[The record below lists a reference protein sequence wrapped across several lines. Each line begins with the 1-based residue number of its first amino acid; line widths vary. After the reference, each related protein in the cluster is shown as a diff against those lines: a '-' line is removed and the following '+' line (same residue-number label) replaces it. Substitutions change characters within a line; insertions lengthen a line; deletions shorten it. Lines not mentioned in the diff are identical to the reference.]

1 MIVVV
6 SKDTPDVFHQCVMVS
21 SLKKVKELSQDS
33 EITALVIHNFEEPIF
48 EAGIFISDIQK
59 VSITKIIY
67 INAEPE
73 PMLTMPIQGV
83 HGYIYQDEFYL
94 EDEEELL
101 ALLDDIGISPD
112 SNSTELA
119 TTDNVAIIKD
129 FIEAFSRNES
139 RIQAP
144 IYLQQVDAALTEL
157 EETTRQQELQIS
169 TMGTSAIEVF
179 QRASKIITNLN
190 DQKKVIMD
198 KLKEIEN
205 AQPVISGRAPLSGGG
220 TVFFPSTRYTG
231 QNNVLL
237 IREYS
242 FCRYLTSFVLSYAHY
257 LHYEKNKR
265 VKVIFTV
272 NKGAG
277 IINKYSDFTTI
288 TQESYNISSLVDE
301 DIVVTNVPK
310 QELMLKLTKAPAD
323 VTIVVDRLYGNS
335 DIVVGRVKRLCAVNG
350 FSDIARYK
358 NVGCD
363 INTSIFTTVNHGKL
377 GAFGYIPHIK
387 GYPPQEDARLA
398 LYSQNCHALYE
409 KIDNYIGLVN

>member
-33 EITALVIHNFEEPIF
+33 EITALVIHNFDEPIF

-112 SNSTELA
+112 DNSTALA
-119 TTDNVAIIKD
+119 TTDSVTIIKD

-144 IYLQQVDAALTEL
+144 IYLQQVNAALTEL
-157 EETTRQQELQIS
+157 EETTRQQELQITS
-169 TMGTSAIEVF
+169 MGTSAIEVF
-179 QRASKIITNLN
+179 QRASTIITNLN

-205 AQPVISGRAPLSGGG
+205 AQPISSGRAPLGGG
-220 TVFFPSTRYTG
+220 TLFFPSTRYMG

-242 FCRYLTSFVLSYAHY
+242 FCRYLTSFVLAYAHY

-265 VKVIFTV
+265 VKVVFTV

-277 IINKYSDFTTI
+277 IINKYADFTTI
-288 TQESYNISSLVDE
+288 TQESYSITSLADE
-301 DIVVTNVPK
+301 EIVVTNVPK
-310 QELMLKLTKAPAD
+310 QELMLKLTKAPSD
-323 VTIVVDRLYGNS
+323 VTIIVDRLYGNN
-335 DIVVGRVKRLCAVNG
+335 DIVTGRVKRLCAVNG
-350 FSDIARYK
+350 YSDIARYK

-363 INTSIFTTVNHGKL
+363 ISSTIFTTVNHGKL

-387 GYPPQEDARLA
+387 SYPRERDARTA
-398 LYSQNCHALYE
+398 MYSQNCHALYE

>member
-6 SKDTPDVFHQCVMVS
+6 SKDTPDIFHQCVMVS
-21 SLKKVKELSQDS
+21 SLKRVKELSADS
-33 EITALVIHNFEEPIF
+33 EITALVIHNFDEPVF

-59 VSITKIIY
+59 VSIAKIIY

-101 ALLDDIGISPD
+101 ALLDDIGAIPD
-112 SNSTELA
+112 DSSTALA
-119 TTDNVAIIKD
+119 TTDSVTIIKD
-129 FIEAFSRNES
+129 FIEGFSRNES

-144 IYLQQVDAALTEL
+144 IYLQQVNAALTEL
-157 EETTRQQELQIS
+157 EETTKQQELQIT

-198 KLKEIEN
+198 KLKEIEE
-205 AQPVISGRAPLSGGG
+205 AQPVVQQTRAPLGG
-220 TVFFPSTRYTG
+220 TLFYPSTRYMG

-242 FCRYLTSFVLSYAHY
+242 FCRYLTSFVLAYAHY

-265 VKVIFTV
+265 VKVIFAV

-277 IINKYSDFTTI
+277 ILNKYSDFTTI
-288 TQESYNISSLVDE
+288 TQESYSITSLVDE
-301 DIVVTNVPK
+301 EIVVTNVPK
-310 QELMLKLTKAPAD
+310 QELMLKLTKAPSD
-323 VTIVVDRLYGNS
+323 VTIVVDRLYGNN
-335 DIVVGRVKRLCAVNG
+335 DIITGRVKRLCAVNG
-350 FSDIARYK
+350 FSDIQRYK

-363 INTSIFTTVNHGKL
+363 IGSTIFTTVNHGKL
-377 GAFGYIPHIK
+377 GAFGCIPHIRS
-387 GYPPQEDARLA
+387 YPRERDARLA
-398 LYSQNCHALYE
+398 MYGQNCHDLFE
-409 KIDNYIGLVN
+409 KIDNHIGLVN